1 MKRTRTFKFHVCLI
15 SEGIWHKISQSVP
28 KRTFWGVKFV
38 VIIVLVSIIII
49 FASICWVPP
58 SVLQI
63 ITSITC
69 NTPKQSFKGSIV
81 TPIQREAHWRWNIV
95 KDHTAVEMKLKS
107 MFVCLIWTLNV
118 LRPLTLL
125 YKGPGI
131 FSFTCHTVN
140 VAASQFSSVA
150 WRQP

>member
-1 MKRTRTFKFHVCLI
+1 MKRTKTFKFHVCLEFRRHLTQNLSKSTKEDILRGKVCGGNSI
-15 SEGIWHKISQSVP
+15 SS
-28 KRTFWGVKFV
+28 
-38 VIIVLVSIIII
+38 III
-49 FASICWVPP
+49 FASICWVPS

-63 ITSITC
+63 ITSITS
-69 NTPKQSFKGSIV
+69 NTPKRSFKGSII
-81 TPIQREAHWRWNIV
+81 TPIQHEAHRCWNIV

-118 LRPLTLL
+118 LRPLTLF